1 MSLEAK
7 LALDLGALHLAL
19 ELTVAPGEV
28 LALVGPNGAGKT
40 TTLRALAGALH
51 ITSGR
56 IALDGEVWDE
66 PATGAFVPPPERR
79 VGMVFQDRLLF
90 PHLSALDNV
99 AFGLEARG
107 ESRTSARARAL
118 EWLDRVGAAPLADRS
133 PDQLS
138 GGQAQ
143 RVALARAL
151 AAEPRLLLLDEP
163 LAALDAEAR
172 LELRGELARHLADF
186 AGPTVLVTHDSEDSA
201 RLAGRVLHLAGGR
214 KRES

>member
-7 LALDLGALHLAL
+7 LALDLGALHLVV
-19 ELTVAPGEV
+19 ELAVAPGEV

-40 TTLRALAGALH
+40 TTLRALAGSLRIAD
-51 ITSGR
+51 GR

-66 PATGAFVPPPERR
+66 PASGAFVPPAERR
-79 VGMVFQDRLLF
+79 AGMVFQDRLLF

-107 ESRTSARARAL
+107 RTRSAARASAQGWL
-118 EWLDRVGAAPLADRS
+118 ERVGAAPLADSR
-133 PDQLS
+133 PGQLS

-151 AAEPRLLLLDEP
+151 ATEPRLLLLDEP
-163 LAALDAEAR
+163 LAALDVDAR
-172 LELRGELARHLADF
+172 LELRSELARHLADF
-186 AGPTVLVTHDSEDSA
+186 PGPTVLVTHDIEDSA
-201 RLAGRVLHLAGGR
+201 RLADRVVHLAAGR
-214 KRES
+214 NRES

>member
-1 MSLEAK
+1 VSLEAK
-7 LALDLGALHLAL
+7 LALDLGALHLAV
-19 ELTVAPGEV
+19 ELAVAPGEV

-40 TTLRALAGALH
+40 TTLRALAGALR
-51 ITSGR
+51 IASGR
-56 IALDGEVWDE
+56 IALDGEAWDE
-66 PATGAFVPPPERR
+66 PASGAFVAPAERR

-90 PHLSALDNV
+90 PHLGALDNV

-107 ESRTSARARAL
+107 RTRTAARARAHWWL
-118 EWLDRVGAAPLADRS
+118 ERVGAAPLADRR
-133 PDQLS
+133 PAQLS

-151 AAEPRLLLLDEP
+151 ATEPRVLLLDEP
-163 LAALDAEAR
+163 LAALDVEAR

-186 AGPTVLVTHDSEDSA
+186 PGPTVLVTHDGEDTA

-214 KRES
+214 NRES